1 MSLNLEWAPI
11 KEAKCQRK
19 RPAGRSGHTVTAM
32 GPNVYMFGG
41 LLEGASPAGPTDE
54 LWLLTMSSTD
64 AEWHVCE
71 KKVSKNTWQYI
82 SYICCLKCKNR
93 LLFIINKNSNH
104 ISVLCGI
111 SYCSIGGVQWGISG
125 QHT

>member
-1 MSLNLEWAPI
+1 MSPNLEWAPI

-54 LWLLTMSSTD
+54 MWLLTMSSTD
-64 AEWHVCE
+64 AEWHICE
-71 KKVSKNTWQYI
+71 KKVSKTYTWYNSIRLSTI
-82 SYICCLKCKNR
+82 SYPSK
-93 LLFIINKNSNH
+93 
-104 ISVLCGI
+104 VL
-111 SYCSIGGVQWGISG
+111 VQ
-125 QHT
+125 Q